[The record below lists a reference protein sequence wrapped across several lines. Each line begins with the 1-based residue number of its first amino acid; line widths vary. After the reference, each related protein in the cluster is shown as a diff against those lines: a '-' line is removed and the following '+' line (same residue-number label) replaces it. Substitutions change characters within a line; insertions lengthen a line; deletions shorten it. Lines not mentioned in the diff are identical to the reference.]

1 MSLEIVLNFVQNLR
15 LIRDLYLLTVCLT
28 ALQFLLSLFRTTIQ
42 FSSLLFLL
50 KFSYRLLVS
59 CIWDPSSPCVR
70 FSSCKFPLVTLM
82 VMYITFVPLFELT
95 RE

>member
-42 FSSLLFLL
+42 FSSLLFFIEVLL
-50 KFSYRLLVS
+50 SIVGFLYLG
-59 CIWDPSSPCVR
+59 P
-70 FSSCKFPLVTLM
+70 
-82 VMYITFVPLFELT
+82 
-95 RE
+95 